1 MSRTASRMPSR
12 GPAKALE
19 RDSALPLYHQLA
31 VRLEGEILSLG
42 LREGDRFHTNRGLM
56 SRYRLSLLTV
66 RQAVD
71 QLVARRLLVR
81 RHGSG
86 TYIGAGVAKLAHEHR
101 ADSILFSGWDSAA
114 LSGGD
119 AMYFRDVFDGIRQD
133 VDRRGMRLVFDDSS
147 WTTTDDIIK
156 AMRRLRMRGALV
168 LVGSMN
174 GERAGL
180 FRSSGLPVAVINED
194 MPGFPQVRPADRHG
208 AYDGVNHLASLGHR
222 RFIHVNSGETTI
234 HWLEVRTGYEA
245 AIRDLGLDLAD
256 NPVVESAARCGSVM
270 AGFDAMDSALRR
282 GLAPTAVFAGNDLM
296 AIGAIR
302 RLYMA
307 GILVP
312 RDMSVL
318 GFDGIDACEFCVPPL
333 SSMEVDRRLLGA
345 RSVEVLLGSSDA
357 AIIPVTLRNRGS
369 LAPPPLAAVDRPAP
383 GAIDGRR

>member
-1 MSRTASRMPSR
+1 MSRKASLMPSR
-12 GPAKALE
+12 GPAKDLE
-19 RDSALPLYHQLA
+19 RNSSLPLYHQLA
-31 VRLEGEILSLG
+31 VRLEGEILSLA

-56 SRYRLSLLTV
+56 TRYRLSLLTV

-71 QLVARRLLVR
+71 QLVDRQLLVR

-86 TYIGAGVAKLAHEHR
+86 TYIGPGIAKLASEHR
-101 ADSILFSGWDSAA
+101 NDSILFSGWDSAA

-133 VDRRGMRLVFDDSS
+133 VNRRGMRLVFDDSS
-147 WTTTDDIIK
+147 WKTTDDIIK
-156 AMRRLRMRGALV
+156 AMRRLRIRGALV
-168 LVGSMN
+168 LVGSTN
-174 GERAGL
+174 RERAEL
-180 FRSSGLPVAVINED
+180 FRSSGIPVAVINED
-194 MPGFPQVRPADRHG
+194 MPGFPQVRPDDQQG

-222 RFIHVNSGETTI
+222 RFIHLNSGESTI
-234 HWLEVRTGYEA
+234 HWLKVRTGYEA
-245 AIRDLGLDLAD
+245 AIRGLELDIAD
-256 NPVVESAARCGSVM
+256 HPVVESAAKCGSVM

-282 GLAPTAVFAGNDLM
+282 QLAPTAVFAGNDLM

-307 GILVP
+307 EILVP

-345 RSVEVLLGSSDA
+345 RSIEVLLGQSDA

-369 LAPPPLAAVDRPAP
+369 LAPPPLTLVKHPAS
-383 GAIDGRR
+383 GEHDGRR